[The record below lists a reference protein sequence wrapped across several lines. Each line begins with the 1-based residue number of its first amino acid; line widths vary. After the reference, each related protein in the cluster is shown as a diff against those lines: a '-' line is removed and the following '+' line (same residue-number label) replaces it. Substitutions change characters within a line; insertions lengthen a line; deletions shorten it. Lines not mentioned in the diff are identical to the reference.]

1 MNNLRTLFGI
11 LFPLCCSIVLQSC
24 AEPTA
29 DGDAVAAETAPAERP
44 DIEGEQLLATAP
56 EGWQQGFATN
66 RPGLRLATFVPGDD
80 SIGDWEDKVT
90 FESFSD
96 APLPDP
102 IDFVNDISADQSAG
116 CEKLVHYNIQSGL
129 ENNYP
134 TSVRLLVCTQSKQ
147 TQTGRVS
154 LIKAIQGNDY
164 FYAVTRAKRIA
175 PIREVIDEDEEQAPP
190 ISDAEMAQWS
200 TYMRTITVC
209 DTLRAEHPCPAAPD
223 AAAPDP
229 A

>member
-1 MNNLRTLFGI
+1 MNNLRI
-11 LFPLCCSIVLQSC
+11 LIAICFAPWGASLLHGCTEPTSDVDIVAPAAAL
-24 AEPTA
+24 AEPA
-29 DGDAVAAETAPAERP
+29 
-44 DIEGEQLLATAP
+44 DIEGERLLGSPP

-80 SIGDWEDKVT
+80 SIEDWQDKVT

-147 TQTGRVS
+147 TQTGRVT

-164 FYAVTRAKRIA
+164 FYAVTRAKRIP
-175 PIREVIDEDEEQAPP
+175 PIPEVVDEDGEQPQP

-209 DTLRAEHPCPAAPD
+209 DTQRAEHPCPAAPD
-223 AAAPDP
+223 P